1 MTARDLHADSLA
13 ELAKDNQ
20 YIFNLVEFHF
30 DSGALRYTTAHSDVT
45 WNAQTYV
52 SSPNLVEVGA
62 VSETST
68 MEIGSMKFT
77 LSGVNQANIALV
89 LSENLTDRKV
99 LLYRGMRDAGNYTV
113 IADPILIYSGR
124 IKSFSVSEEPGNTAS
139 VDIETASAFA
149 DFTRT
154 AGRRS
159 NHQDQEVYLRMIGID
174 PDVDPDMGFE
184 FAHQLNQ
191 DIKWGR
197 P

>member
-1 MTARDLHADSLA
+1 MTARDLHADSLT

-30 DSGALRYTTAHSDVT
+30 DSGTLRYTTAHSDVV
-45 WNAQTYV
+45 WNSETYIN
-52 SSPNLVEVGA
+52 SPNLVDIGD
-62 VSETST
+62 VSESST
-68 MEIGSMKFT
+68 MEIASMRFT
-77 LSGVNQANIALV
+77 ISGVNQANIATV

-99 LLYRGMRDAGNYTV
+99 LLYRGMRDSGDYTV
-113 IADPILIYSGR
+113 IANPILIYSGR
-124 IKSFSVSEEPGNTAS
+124 IKSFEVKEDPGGTSSVNIA
-139 VDIETASAFA
+139 TASAFA
-149 DFTRT
+149 DFNRT

-174 PDVDPDMGFE
+174 PETDPDLGFE
-184 FAHQLNQ
+184 FAHELNT